1 MKLLTALLLCAG
13 GLMISSSL
21 RAQFWKKNRVRPSA
35 NFTIQ
40 PLAPGVWAA
49 IHNNH
54 FGRAICNAGII
65 DLGDKTL
72 VFDPFM
78 TPAAAQ
84 ELKETARKLT
94 KKKVSLVVNSHFHND
109 HIRGNQSFLPNALVI
124 SSATTRELV
133 NRIEP
138 EEQKW
143 QKRYAPTM
151 LQALKK
157 RMINGNAADLDE
169 MPYWIG
175 YYEGLIESSDHLFIA
190 LADQT
195 FEDSL
200 WIEGSTLSIKL
211 VERRNGHSPSD
222 AVLLI
227 PQLGIAFM
235 GDLLSTERHPW
246 ISDGDVDG
254 WKESL
259 RVFYEDTLYHTYVP
273 GHGAV
278 SDKAALKLLYDYL
291 VDIQRLCENATTEAA
306 QTALMQQPIPYPF
319 NSWSC
324 RRFYQPNLQYL
335 INSAREKAGDTSKK
349 EGLRQLPDH

>member
-1 MKLLTALLLCAG
+1 MKLLVALVCVS
-13 GLMISSSL
+13 GLMYSSAL
-21 RAQFWKKNRVRPSA
+21 QAQFWKKDRVKPSA

-40 PLAPGVWAA
+40 QLAPGVWAA

-65 DLGDKTL
+65 DMGDKTL

-94 KKKVSLVVNSHFHND
+94 KKKVSVVVNSHYHND
-109 HIRGNQSFLPNALVI
+109 HIRGNQSFLPNAIVI
-124 SSATTRELV
+124 TTAATRELI
-133 NRIEP
+133 NNIEP

-143 QKRYAPTM
+143 EKRYAPAM

-157 RMINGNAADLDE
+157 RMTNSNAADLDE
-169 MPYWIG
+169 LPYWIG
-175 YYEGLIESSDHLFIA
+175 YYESMIESSDHLFIA

-200 WIEGSTLSIKL
+200 WIEGSKLSIKL
-211 VERRNGHSPSD
+211 VERKNGHSPSD

-235 GDLLSTERHPW
+235 GDLLCSERHPW
-246 ISDGDVDG
+246 ISDGNVDG

-273 GHGAV
+273 GHGNV
-278 SDKAALKLLYDYL
+278 SGKPELKLLYDYF
-291 VDIQRLCENATTEAA
+291 VEIQQRCNDAKSEAA
-306 QTALMQQPIPYPF
+306 RTALMSQPIPYPF
-319 NSWSC
+319 NRWSC
-324 RRFYQPNLQYL
+324 GRFYQPNLQFL
-335 INSAREKAGDTSKK
+335 LNTARTGAQDTSKK
-349 EGLRQLPDH
+349 ENAENLLTP